1 VNAKRRDKKGVKKRE
16 GRKKTGRSA
25 TITPRDDAIM
35 LALFLCRYLSTAELA
50 ILFFNSKSAARR
62 RLAELANKGYLEP
75 RSLYATM
82 PTWDRRGKCENVW
95 HLTKMG
101 FETVAESL
109 GLDDER
115 YVPKQLGQEG
125 AVHHVKTAEV
135 YVAAKADLDEI
146 LGPYPAWSWEHEKRA
161 QDSYRYSGR
170 LMGHQPDAH
179 VRFADHLFVVE
190 RQTRESRVGPKAIDD
205 KVSSHATYAR
215 VRLDEPDKMDVL
227 FACDDKRVAELA
239 ERAGKRYG
247 VDVIAG
253 SVEHVAYYLYQS
265 ALRLAPEAGESVRVR

>member
-1 VNAKRRDKKGVKKRE
+1 MKKRD

-35 LALFLCRYLSTAELA
+35 LALFFCRYLSTTQIA

-95 HLTKMG
+95 HLTKNG
-101 FETVAESL
+101 FEMVAESL
-109 GLDDER
+109 SLDDER

-146 LGPYPAWSWEHEKRA
+146 LSPYPAWSWEHEKRA

-190 RQTRESRVGPKAIDD
+190 RQTRESRVGLRAIDD

-239 ERAGKRYG
+239 ERAGRRYG

-253 SVEHVAYYLYQS
+253 SVEHVAYYLYRS
-265 ALRLAPEAGESVRVR
+265 ALRLAPEVGETIHTHL

>member
-1 VNAKRRDKKGVKKRE
+1 MKKRD

-95 HLTKMG
+95 HLTKQG
-101 FETVAESL
+101 FEMVAESL

-115 YVPKQLGQEG
+115 YLPKQLGQEG

-227 FACDDKRVAELA
+227 LRLRRQASGGAGGEGRQTLRRGRDRGQRRARRLLSLP
-239 ERAGKRYG
+239 ERAEVGARG
-247 VDVIAG
+247 GGG
-253 SVEHVAYYLYQS
+253 SSPPVS
-265 ALRLAPEAGESVRVR
+265 AR

>member
-1 VNAKRRDKKGVKKRE
+1 MMTKRD
-16 GRKKTGRSA
+16 GRKKTGRRA
-25 TITPRDDAIM
+25 TITLRDDAIM
-35 LALFLCRYLSTAELA
+35 LALFLCRYLSTAQLA

-62 RLAELANKGYLEP
+62 RLAQLEDKGYIEP
-75 RSLYATM
+75 RNLYATM

-95 HLTKMG
+95 HLTKKG

-109 GLDDER
+109 SLDDER

-125 AVHHVKTAEV
+125 AVHHVRTAEV

-190 RQTRESRVGPKAIDD
+190 RQTRESRIGPKAIDD

-215 VRLDEPDKMDVL
+215 VRLDEPDRIDVL
-227 FACDDKRVAELA
+227 FACDDRRVAELA

-253 SVEHVAYYLYQS
+253 GVEHVAYYLYQS
-265 ALRLAPEAGESVRVR
+265 ALRLAPEVGSQFGPGGRSTG

>member
-1 VNAKRRDKKGVKKRE
+1 VKKRD

-62 RLAELANKGYLEP
+62 RLAELVNKGYLEP

-82 PTWDRRGKCENVW
+82 PTWDRRGKRENVW
-95 HLTKMG
+95 HLTKQG
-101 FETVAESL
+101 FEMVAESL

-125 AVHHVKTAEV
+125 AIHHVKTAEV

-265 ALRLAPEAGESVRVR
+265 ALRLAPEAGKTVHTYS

>member
-1 VNAKRRDKKGVKKRE
+1 
-16 GRKKTGRSA
+16 
-25 TITPRDDAIM
+25 M
-35 LALFLCRYLSTAELA
+35 
-50 ILFFNSKSAARR
+50 
-62 RLAELANKGYLEP
+62 
-75 RSLYATM
+75 
-82 PTWDRRGKCENVW
+82 
-95 HLTKMG
+95 
-101 FETVAESL
+101 VAESL

-190 RQTRESRVGPKAIDD
+190 RQTKESRVSPKAIDD

-227 FACDDKRVAELA
+227 FACDDKRVVELA

-265 ALRLAPEAGESVRVR
+265 ALRLAPEAGEAVPLR

>member
-1 VNAKRRDKKGVKKRE
+1 VMTKRD
-16 GRKKTGRSA
+16 GRNKTGRRA

-35 LALFLCRYLSTAELA
+35 RALFFCRYLSTAQLA
-50 ILFFNSKSAARR
+50 AHFFNSKSAARR
-62 RLAELANKGYLEP
+62 RLAELATADKGYIEP
-75 RSLYATM
+75 RNLYATM

-95 HLTKMG
+95 HLTKKG

-109 GLDDER
+109 GLDER

-179 VRFADHLFVVE
+179 VRFAGYLFVIE
-190 RQTRESRVGPKAIDD
+190 RQTRESRVGPKAMDD
-205 KVSSHATYAR
+205 KISSHATYAR
-215 VRLDEPDKMDVL
+215 VRLDEQDKVDVL

-253 SVEHVAYYLYQS
+253 SVEDVAYYLYQR
-265 ALRLAPEAGESVRVR
+265 ALRLAPETGNRSAFGERSTG